1 MKLKT
6 HHHNNTTKYHL
17 LLILSAKLR
26 LLLQA
31 PLYII
36 TTRLPNSDIQNT
48 TFFQKNV
55 IFYIVF
61 LAQQNAIRKPE
72 KSDRHR
78 SKKEGNVYIFF
89 VNIDHRHET
98 E

>member
-1 MKLKT
+1 MNLKT

-55 IFYIVF
+55 IFYLITVSRPTIRYPKAKKGPVVT
-61 LAQQNAIRKPE
+61 AQRMRTVAIFKKP
-72 KSDRHR
+72 KNSI
-78 SKKEGNVYIFF
+78 S
-89 VNIDHRHET
+89 
-98 E
+98 